1 MAVYLAAGRDFV
13 KANFSGFCHRTAAEE
28 GVDWLSTQQCSVD
41 LSRYQNPEFSRGA
54 PFWKE
59 VLWWFARTIFFEPWF
74 PQPSRLRCA
83 VLRVFGA
90 KVGRG
95 VVIRSQVNINFPWR
109 LEIGDHV
116 WIGEEVMILSLDR
129 VRIGSHVCISQRAF
143 LCTGSHKFKKETFD
157 LVTKPIVVEDGCW
170 IAAGAFIGPGVT
182 LRLNTVCSAGAVVMR
197 DAGPDAVVSGNPAV
211 VREG

>member
-1 MAVYLAAGRDFV
+1 M
-13 KANFSGFCHRTAAEE
+13 
-28 GVDWLSTQQCSVD
+28 D

-59 VLWWFARTIFFEPWF
+59 VLWWMARTIFFEPWF

-83 VLRVFGA
+83 VLRAFGA
-90 KVGRG
+90 KIGRG

-109 LEIGDHV
+109 LEIADHV

-129 VRIGSHVCISQRAF
+129 VRIASHVCISQRAF

-157 LVTKPIVVEDGCW
+157 LVTKPIVIEEGCW
-170 IAAGAFIGPGVT
+170 IAASAFIGPGVT
-182 LRLNTVCSAGAVVMR
+182 LRRNTVCAAGAVVMR
-197 DAGPDAVVSGNPAV
+197 DAGPNAVLAGNPAV
-211 VREG
+211 VRES

>member
-1 MAVYLAAGRDFV
+1 
-13 KANFSGFCHRTAAEE
+13 
-28 GVDWLSTQQCSVD
+28 VD
-41 LSRYQNPEFSRGA
+41 LSRYQNPEFSRGV

-74 PQPSRLRCA
+74 PQPSGFRCA
-83 VLRVFGA
+83 VLRAFGA
-90 KVGRG
+90 KIGRG

-143 LCTGSHKFKKETFD
+143 LCTGSHQFKKETFD
-157 LVTKPIVVEDGCW
+157 LVTKPIFIEDGCW
-170 IAAGAFIGPGVT
+170 IAAGAFIGTGVT
-182 LRLNTVCSAGAVVMR
+182 LRRNTVCAAGAVVMR
-197 DAGPDAVVSGNPAV
+197 DAGPDVVLVGNPAV
-211 VREG
+211 AREN